1 MPPLELALFEAINAG
16 PSTAPLVIAGARW
29 ISQQLP
35 LAMGGVLLAG
45 FMLGSAA
52 QRRTLLLAAASMA
65 LAWVAVQMLRQWVP
79 APRPAQLGMGM
90 QWVEHAA
97 RSGFPSMHTA
107 GAFALAAA
115 LTLGRMRPLA
125 LLGWVVAFAMAW
137 SRVSLGV
144 HFPSDVAAGA
154 LTGVVSAWGLHAAA
168 SGLQRRRTRH
178 HAPPLPAR
186 QPTS

>member
-29 ISQQLP
+29 ISLQLP

-45 FMLGSAA
+45 FMLGSTA

-115 LTLGRMRPLA
+115 LALGRMRPLA
-125 LLGWVVAFAMAW
+125 LLGWLVAIAMAW
-137 SRVSLGV
+137 SRISLGV
-144 HFPSDVAAGA
+144 HFPADVAAGA
-154 LTGVVSAWGLHAAA
+154 LTGVVSAWGLHSAA
-168 SGLQRRRTRH
+168 SELQRRKTRH
-178 HAPPLPAR
+178 HAPPLPAQ